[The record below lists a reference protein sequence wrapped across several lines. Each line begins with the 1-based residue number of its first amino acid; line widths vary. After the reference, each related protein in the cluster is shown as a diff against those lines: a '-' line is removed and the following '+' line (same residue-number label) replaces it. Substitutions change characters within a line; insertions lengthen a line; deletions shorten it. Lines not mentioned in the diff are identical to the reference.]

1 MAIMKSEQIMSESKK
16 SFEDAI
22 QIAVTRFSKTVRN
35 LRSANVNNMSTVVD
49 KGKVV
54 MYRVNL
60 QMTLKLASHAK
71 RPRHAKSKLAKA
83 NSVEQTL
90 ETAGPGLS
98 TTLARGF
105 PCWSVNERTFSIT
118 AHTENYN
125 LHQCN
130 DAQWPS
136 HSLTV

>member
-22 QIAVTRFSKTVRN
+22 QVAVTRFSKTVRN

-60 QMTLKLASHAK
+60 QMTFEVGE
-71 RPRHAKSKLAKA
+71 PRKK
-83 NSVEQTL
+83 
-90 ETAGPGLS
+90 TA
-98 TTLARGF
+98 TRKK
-105 PCWSVNERTFSIT
+105 
-118 AHTENYN
+118 
-125 LHQCN
+125 
-130 DAQWPS
+130 
-136 HSLTV
+136 